1 MTERGIILYL
11 DGDVIQLR
19 FLPFVLH
26 RKSYNQSLKKT
37 DDASYN
43 ECAVF
48 NASNFSIIISSTAIY
63 VIDERVLHHNIIRL

>member
-48 NASNFSIIISSTAIY
+48 NASIIL
-63 VIDERVLHHNIIRL
+63 VL